1 MSSTVRLMHTFKDH
15 LMPQYTNSTSQT
27 ALTFPYQAAKF
38 QQKKKTKYGSFAGPA
53 DLNPQRILKH

>member
-1 MSSTVRLMHTFKDH
+1 
-15 LMPQYTNSTSQT
+15 MPQYTNSTSQT

>member
-38 QQKKKTKYGSFAGPA
+38 QQKKRPNTARLPG
-53 DLNPQRILKH
+53 LLI

>member
-1 MSSTVRLMHTFKDH
+1 MSSIVRLVHIFKDH

-38 QQKKKTKYGSFAGPA
+38 QQKKTKYGSFAGPA
-53 DLNPQRILKH
+53 DLNPQRILEH